1 MLSCIDVFSLYL
13 VVHCLCSIFPR
24 HLTFNVSSLCVSA
37 HAEGVNQ
44 LQQRA
49 SKPTQHTAPGTGPKD
64 HGPEVPVSDAAADWP
79 AAPAHEIR
87 KPVESG
93 TIVPERDSRVGVD
106 AKSHSAASASET
118 AFDRFESLDISSTE
132 GEAVKFSD
140 SEEDTTSEPVV
151 IQPLTR

>member
-1 MLSCIDVFSLYL
+1 MCPV
-13 VVHCLCSIFPR
+13 
-24 HLTFNVSSLCVSA
+24 CV
-37 HAEGVNQ
+37 EGVNQ

-49 SKPTQHTAPGTGPKD
+49 SKPPQQSTSGSGVKD
-64 HGPEVPVSDAAADWP
+64 HGSEAHGAAGDWP
-79 AAPAHEIR
+79 TLSPTPTLETR
-87 KPVESG
+87 KPVEVG
-93 TIVPERDSRVGVD
+93 VIVPDRDSRVGGGDV
-106 AKSHSAASASET
+106 KSQVAASDP

>member
-1 MLSCIDVFSLYL
+1 LSKHYRPLSHSLSTSVL
-13 VVHCLCSIFPR
+13 SVC
-24 HLTFNVSSLCVSA
+24 
-37 HAEGVNQ
+37 AEGVNQ

-64 HGPEVPVSDAAADWP
+64 HGPEVPVSEAAADWP

-87 KPVESG
+87 KPLESG

-106 AKSHSAASASET
+106 AKSHSSTSET

>member
-1 MLSCIDVFSLYL
+1 MLCPV
-13 VVHCLCSIFPR
+13 C
-24 HLTFNVSSLCVSA
+24 
-37 HAEGVNQ
+37 AEGVNQ

-49 SKPTQHTAPGTGPKD
+49 SKPTQQSTPGAGPKD
-64 HGPEVPVSDAAADWP
+64 HLPDVPLSDAAADWP
-79 AAPAHEIR
+79 TAPAHDMR
-87 KPVESG
+87 KPEESG
-93 TIVPERDSRVGVD
+93 TIVPERDSRIGAGVKAGAGAGAVTGD
-106 AKSHSAASASET
+106 AKSQSIAAEA